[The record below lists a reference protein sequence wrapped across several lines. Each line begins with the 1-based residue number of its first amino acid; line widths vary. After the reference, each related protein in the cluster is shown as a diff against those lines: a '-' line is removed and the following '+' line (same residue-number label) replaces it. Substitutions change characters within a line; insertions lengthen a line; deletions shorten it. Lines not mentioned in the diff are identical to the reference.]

1 MDDTLKE
8 VLDQIYEDIWG
19 RFDNSHMWTFA
30 EFKPSEE
37 KIINK
42 YSEIPLVHAIST
54 ENIRAA
60 MEKISEEQKKD
71 WVTVQLQISTIGT
84 PNRNKNIL
92 NIDKPE
98 TKEEPDA
105 NKGSN

>member
-8 VLDQIYEDIWG
+8 ILDQIYEDIWG
-19 RFDNSHMWTFA
+19 KFDNSHMWTFA

-42 YSEIPLVHAIST
+42 YSEMPLVHAIST

-60 MEKISEEQKKD
+60 MEKIQEGINVS
-71 WVTVQLQISTIGT
+71 
-84 PNRNKNIL
+84 
-92 NIDKPE
+92 
-98 TKEEPDA
+98 
-105 NKGSN
+105 KGNN

>member
-42 YSEIPLVHAIST
+42 YSEMPLVHAIST

-71 WVTVQLQISTIGT
+71 WVTVQLQISSIGT
-84 PNRNKNIL
+84 SDRNKNIL
-92 NIDKPE
+92 SIDRLE
-98 TKEEPDA
+98 TKEEFDDT
-105 NKGSN
+105 SM